1 MSDEA
6 VAVMRAT
13 YYGMSAE
20 VDAQV
25 GRTIAFLKASGRYER
40 TLIVVTSDH
49 GDMLGDHRLLGKCGY
64 FDAAYHVPLI
74 VKPAGGTPAAGW
86 VVDAFTEA
94 VDVAPTILE
103 QIGAAVPPAM
113 DGRSLSPFLAGGVPA
128 TWRDAVHWEYDFREI
143 AGTAVVTGMQAEL
156 GLTVDTAQLA
166 VLRDRAFKYV
176 HFTGLPPLLFDLAR
190 DPAELENRAADPDY
204 ASVRTDYAGRMLSWR
219 MAHADRTLS
228 GWNLVAP
235 GGPLHVP
242 PDRGGW

>member
-143 AGTAVVTGMQAEL
+143 AGTASRSSA
-156 GLTVDTAQLA
+156 
-166 VLRDRAFKYV
+166 
-176 HFTGLPPLLFDLAR
+176 
-190 DPAELENRAADPDY
+190 
-204 ASVRTDYAGRMLSWR
+204 
-219 MAHADRTLS
+219 TLS
-228 GWNLVAP
+228 RSEEHTSELQSLMRISYAVFCLKKKKAQNTRNAST
-235 GGPLHVP
+235 H
-242 PDRGGW
+242 